1 MAFCTIPPIIIVL
14 VLRTSVKHNDSTIFR
29 IKIAVGE
36 AQAPLVFQEA
46 LVLLTEQMFSN
57 QSHPLVNC
65 VANIPVLS
73 QFFSP
78 TFSSWLNT
86 FCLLNEGTI

>member
-78 TFSSWLNT
+78 TSFQFMAEYILS
-86 FCLLNEGTI
+86 IK